1 MKATKLIVGLLL
13 AAAVTAAN
21 AHVVGI
27 IKDGSERITLTDK
40 RSCDGCEFEA
50 STTTKGMNA
59 TWNYTDIDGIIQVDE
74 SDGTSPA
81 QSRQYT
87 LGKDVKLTTFG
98 KKFMGP
104 AND

>member
-1 MKATKLIVGLLL
+1 MKAQLIIGLML
-13 AAAVTAAN
+13 AAGVTAAN
-21 AHVVGI
+21 AHVVGT

-50 STTTKGMNA
+50 STTAKGMNA
-59 TWNYTDIDGIIQVDE
+59 TWNYTSIDGVIQVDE
-74 SDGTSPA
+74 SDGASPA
-81 QSRQYT
+81 QSREYN

-98 KKFMGP
+98 KKFFGP

>member
-1 MKATKLIVGLLL
+1 MKAQLIIGLLL

-21 AHVVGI
+21 AHVVGT

-59 TWNYTDIDGIIQVDE
+59 TWNYTDIDGVIRVDE
-74 SDGTSPA
+74 SDGASPA
-81 QSRQYT
+81 QSREYNV
-87 LGKDVKLTTFG
+87 GKDVKLTTFG